1 MESGGKKAEAARIFQ
16 VSRATIYNWLS
27 RDSLEPTLRVPSER
41 KLNKE
46 ALIEHVKAYPDALQR
61 ERAVHFGVCDT
72 TISAALRKLGIG
84 KKRSATLRD
93 VQKSVLLG

>member
-1 MESGGKKAEAARIFQ
+1 
-16 VSRATIYNWLS
+16 
-27 RDSLEPTLRVPSER
+27 
-41 KLNKE
+41 LNKE

-84 KKRSATLRD
+84 KKNEALH
-93 VQKSVLLG
+93 